1 MNPSI
6 KIIAEVGVNH
16 NGDANIAIELARL
29 ACDAGA
35 DIVKYQSF
43 DAEELVL
50 PTASTTKY
58 QKDNTQKEYQI
69 KLLKKLQ
76 LSENDQSKI
85 KNYCDKIG
93 IEFLSTGF
101 EQSSLKTLIQLG
113 IKRIKIPSGEIT
125 NTPFLEFISAQKLPI
140 ILSTGMSSLDEV
152 IHAYHTLVN
161 NGVDK
166 NSITVLHCTSNYP
179 AAYDELNLRA
189 LTTIANTLGT
199 DVGYSD
205 HSIGNEASLA
215 AAALG
220 ATIIEKHITLEKT
233 MDGPDHKASM
243 EINDFKDFVKSIRRI
258 EVALGQTTK
267 QPSATELSTR
277 ELVRKSIVST
287 QVIRVGDVFDT
298 HNLTTKRPG
307 FGLSAVRW
315 NDLIGKTAMRNYSI
329 NELIDPHE
337 I

>member
-1 MNPSI
+1 MTHPI

-16 NGDANIAIELARL
+16 NGDANIAMELAHQAR
-29 ACDAGA
+29 DAGA

-43 DAEELVL
+43 EADELVL
-50 PTASTTKY
+50 PTAPTAKY
-58 QKDNTQKEYQI
+58 QNANTKEDYQI

-76 LSENDQSKI
+76 LSNHDQAKI

-101 EQSSLKTLIQLG
+101 EQNSLKKLIQLG

-152 IHAYHTLVN
+152 VQAHNTLIY
-161 NGVDK
+161 NGADR
-166 NSITVLHCTSNYP
+166 NSVSVLHCTSNYP
-179 AAYDELNLRA
+179 AADDELNLRA
-189 LTTIANTLGT
+189 LTTIANTLDT
-199 DVGYSD
+199 NIGYSD
-205 HSIGNEASLA
+205 HSIGIEASLA

-220 ATIIEKHITLEKT
+220 ATIIEKHITLDKT
-233 MDGPDHKASM
+233 MYGPDHKASM
-243 EINDFKDFVKSIRRI
+243 EINDFKDFVKSLRRI

-267 QPSATELSTR
+267 KPSTTELSTR

-287 QVIRVGDVFDT
+287 QMIKVGEVFDT

-307 FGLSAVRW
+307 TGLSAIKW
-315 NDLIGKTAMRNYSI
+315 HDLIGKTAKRDYSS
-329 NELIDPHE
+329 NELIDSHE